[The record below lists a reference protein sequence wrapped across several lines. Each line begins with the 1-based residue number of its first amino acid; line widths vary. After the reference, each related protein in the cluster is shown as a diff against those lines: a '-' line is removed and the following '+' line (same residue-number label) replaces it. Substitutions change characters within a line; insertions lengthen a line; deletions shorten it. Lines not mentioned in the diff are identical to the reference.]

1 MRIGLHDKQ
10 LGQPRCHDMHCV
22 RGGSVQRRG
31 DGGMRSVSSRLGD
44 HYRDIRQCEHMHS
57 VCCGSVQC
65 GVDAG
70 VRGVRG
76 RAVPEQRG
84 SISLLDVR
92 CRLDRGFADINRWR
106 ELHSVRGG
114 PA

>member
-1 MRIGLHDKQ
+1 MSGGLDDRHW
-10 LGQPRCHDMHCV
+10 
-22 RGGSVQRRG
+22 
-31 DGGMRSVSSRLGD
+31 
-44 HYRDIRQCEHMHS
+44 DIRQCEHMHS

-70 VRGVRG
+70 VRGVRS